1 MQAITLEEIVQALG
15 GELRG
20 DASTVIDAIAPLESA
35 GEGSISFLS
44 DARLAGALAHT
55 GAACVIVHPAQAE
68 QAQSRGQAGGAD
80 QAGGEIRPCIV
91 TPDPYLYFARLTQW
105 WRRRREGEVS
115 AGIHPSAV
123 VHPSARVHP
132 TASVGPLSVIEADV
146 EIGEHCRI
154 GSRVT
159 IERGTIMGA
168 RCIVHSGA
176 VIGGDG
182 FGFAQDRSDSARPW
196 VKIEQLGRV
205 RMGDDVEVGANTCV
219 DRGALGDTV
228 LANGVKLDNLIQIAH
243 NVQVGENTA
252 MAANV
257 GISGSTKIG
266 ARCTLAGGVGVV
278 GHIELADDTHVS
290 GATVISRSLTEPG
303 RYTGVYPF
311 EPHAK
316 WEQNAALLR
325 QLKKMRE
332 RIRSL
337 EKELTALQGGAQTKP
352 PHAS

>member
-1 MQAITLEEIVQALG
+1 MRQAITLEDIIQALG
-15 GELRG
+15 GQLHGRG
-20 DASTVIDAIAPLESA
+20 DTVIEGIAPLESA
-35 GEGSISFLS
+35 GPQAISFLS
-44 DARLAGALAHT
+44 DPKLAPALGHT
-55 GAACVIVHPAQAE
+55 RAACVIVHPNQLAQA
-68 QAQSRGQAGGAD
+68 QARQGGAG
-80 QAGGEIRPCIV
+80 AACIE
-91 TPDPYLYFARLTQW
+91 TTDPYLYFARLTQW
-105 WRRRREGEVS
+105 WRQSCEGLPA

-123 VHPSARVHP
+123 VHPTARIHP
-132 TASVGPLSVIEADV
+132 TASVGALSVVEEGV
-146 EIGEHCRI
+146 EIGPETRV

-159 IERGTIMGA
+159 IERHCIIGA
-168 RCIVHSGA
+168 RCIIQSGA

-182 FGFAQDRSDSARPW
+182 FGFAPDRSDPARPW

-205 RMGDDVEVGANTCV
+205 RIGDDVEVGANTCI

-228 LANGVKLDNLIQIAH
+228 IGKGVKLDNLIQIAH
-243 NVQVGENTA
+243 NVQVGEHTA
-252 MAANV
+252 MAACV

-266 ARCTLAGGVGVV
+266 AHCTLAGGVGVV

-337 EKELTALQGGAQTKP
+337 EKELAALQNHPETKP

>member
-1 MQAITLEEIVQALG
+1 MQAIPLESIIQALG
-15 GELRG
+15 GQLRG
-20 DASTVIDAIAPLESA
+20 RADAAVVAIAPLDTA
-35 GEGSISFLS
+35 GPGTISFLS
-44 DARLAGALAHT
+44 DPKLVPALERT

-68 QAQSRGQAGGAD
+68 LALARAQTGGP
-80 QAGGEIRPCIV
+80 QSCIV
-91 TPDPYLYFARLTQW
+91 VDDPYLYFARLTQW
-105 WRRRREGEVS
+105 WRRQHDMYPP

-123 VHPSARVHP
+123 VDPTARIHP
-132 TASVGPLSVIEADV
+132 TASIGPLSVIGAGV
-146 EIGEHCRI
+146 EIGAHTRI

-159 IERGTIMGA
+159 IERGCVVGA
-168 RCIVHSGA
+168 RCVVQSGA

-182 FGFAQDRSDSARPW
+182 FGFATDRSDPARPW
-196 VKIEQLGRV
+196 VKIEQLGSV
-205 RMGDDVEVGANTCV
+205 RIGDDVEVGANTCI

-228 LANGVKLDNLIQIAH
+228 IANGVKLDNLIQIAH
-243 NVQVGENTA
+243 NVQVGEHTA
-252 MAANV
+252 MAACV

-266 ARCTLAGGVGVV
+266 SHCTLAGGVGVV

-290 GATVISRSLTEPG
+290 GATVISSSLTEPG

-337 EKELTALQGGAQTKP
+337 EKQLNALQDNQQKQP
-352 PHAS
+352 